1 MRIKNNI
8 GNTYWSIRSEWNMAK
23 STLTVKNTYSKG
35 LNNLPGALK
44 FEKMKN
50 TKVLEMKNNSIN
62 IFLKCY
68 CFFTFWSW
76 IISFRQPSSL
86 LLSSLLLSSLLLSSL
101 LLSSLLLKR
110 TETLRRRLFLHLEKF
125 FFLSLSRQTKFKIF
139 TMKENVL
146 TTSWQDKKI
155 LKAFSLLARFTTA
168 KRKPKNVYLGTI
180 VIIVGRKQTE
190 GSWTETPVYIW
201 LMAYLWGYASN
212 LFIEQLKL
220 CDFILIIFK
229 SHIHENNRLH
239 GIKYAWFC
247 FF

>member
-110 TETLRRRLFLHLEKF
+110 TETLRRRLILHLEKF
-125 FFLSLSRQTKFKIF
+125 FFSLSLDRQSLKYSRWKR
-139 TMKENVL
+139 M
-146 TTSWQDKKI
+146 SWQHLDKTK
-155 LKAFSLLARFTTA
+155 KYWRPSLYLQGLQLR
-168 KRKPKNVYLGTI
+168 NVNQRMCT
-180 VIIVGRKQTE
+180 
-190 GSWTETPVYIW
+190 
-201 LMAYLWGYASN
+201 
-212 LFIEQLKL
+212 
-220 CDFILIIFK
+220 
-229 SHIHENNRLH
+229 
-239 GIKYAWFC
+239 
-247 FF
+247 

>member
-110 TETLRRRLFLHLEKF
+110 TETLRRRLILHLEKF

-180 VIIVGRKQTE
+180 VIIVGRK
-190 GSWTETPVYIW
+190 
-201 LMAYLWGYASN
+201 
-212 LFIEQLKL
+212 
-220 CDFILIIFK
+220 
-229 SHIHENNRLH
+229 
-239 GIKYAWFC
+239 
-247 FF
+247 

>member
-35 LNNLPGALK
+35 LNNLSGALK

-76 IISFRQPSSL
+76 IISFRQPSLLL
-86 LLSSLLLSSLLLSSL
+86 LLSSLLLSSLLLP
-101 LLSSLLLKR
+101 SLLLKR

-125 FFLSLSRQTKFKIF
+125 FFSLSRQTKFKIGNLISQSL
-139 TMKENVL
+139 ERQ
-146 TTSWQDKKI
+146 S
-155 LKAFSLLARFTTA
+155 LKYSRW
-168 KRKPKNVYLGTI
+168 KR
-180 VIIVGRKQTE
+180 
-190 GSWTETPVYIW
+190 
-201 LMAYLWGYASN
+201 M
-212 LFIEQLKL
+212 
-220 CDFILIIFK
+220 
-229 SHIHENNRLH
+229 
-239 GIKYAWFC
+239 
-247 FF
+247 